1 MINSVGIS
9 GSRRAENLIIRIIPF
24 VLISR
29 QCSAILESLL
39 TFLDGV
45 QMHRAYVHELQRLV
59 LREMSGLN
67 RIRYHEKLSVL
78 ARQFVSAV
86 HDLLEIYR
94 LGRKIRIFDSYL
106 L

>member
-1 MINSVGIS
+1 MKKLLYKCFNFERILGLSYL
-9 GSRRAENLIIRIIPF
+9 ENYITLLKSF

-59 LREMSGLN
+59 LREMSGRIN
-67 RIRYHEKLSVL
+67 KNIRYHEKLSVF

-86 HDLLEIYR
+86 HDLL
-94 LGRKIRIFDSYL
+94 L
-106 L
+106 LKFIN